1 MLFAVYMISPFR
13 GVKSSIMAR
22 FAVYMLFEEFLMLR
36 VMVWSG
42 EISRVAG
49 VVFDN
54 VVNMKFVAVSN
65 LGRSFDSYIGL
76 CVMPFDELLSIVPC
90 YTDSN
95 ILFFS
100 VILAEVKIKSPVA
113 LRFGII
119 I

>member
-1 MLFAVYMISPFR
+1 MPGSCFASPLQR
-13 GVKSSIMAR
+13 TPEQLSGTSK
-22 FAVYMLFEEFLMLR
+22 
-36 VMVWSG
+36 WSEIWLLG
-42 EISRVAG
+42 TPKWSEISRVAG

-65 LGRSFDSYIGL
+65 LGRSVDSYIGL
-76 CVMPFDELLSIVPC
+76 CVMTFDELLSIVPC